1 MKRKKITYKK
11 AGVNIDAAN
20 LAVKRIKKM
29 VKGTFNK
36 NVLADIGLF
45 GSLYQINKNQVLVST
60 MDGVGTKLKLA
71 FKTNKHDTVGVDL
84 VNHCVNDVLVQGAT
98 PLFFMDY
105 IATGKLK
112 PNTIVE
118 IMKGF
123 TKACKQNKTSLIGG
137 EIAEM
142 PGMYKQGEYD
152 LVGVMVG
159 VVDKKNII
167 TGKNIKLG
175 DKIYGLKS
183 SGLHTNG
190 YSLVNKL
197 LEKYKLDIKILM
209 MPHKSYLKEI
219 KPYLNQI
226 KGMAHITGGGFYDN
240 IPRILPKGCSA
251 IINKKSWKIPKI
263 FRQIQKLS
271 KNDDKEMFRTFNMG
285 IGLVYVGKKIPN
297 SVEIGKVIKDNKKVL
312 IK

>member
-1 MKRKKITYKK
+1 MTKKITYAK
-11 AGVNIDAAN
+11 AGVNIDKAN
-20 LAVKRIKKM
+20 EAVEKIKTM
-29 VKGTFNK
+29 VKKTFNK

-45 GSLYQINKNQVLVST
+45 GSLYQINKKQVLVST
-60 MDGVGTKLKLA
+60 TDGVGTKLKLA
-71 FKTNKHDTVGVDL
+71 FRTNKHDTVGIDL

-98 PLFFMDY
+98 PLFFLDY
-105 IATGKLK
+105 IATGKIN
-112 PNTIVE
+112 PSTIVE

-123 TKACKQNKTSLIGG
+123 TKACKQNNVALIGG

-142 PGMYKQGEYD
+142 PGMYKKNHYD
-152 LVGVMVG
+152 LVGIMVG
-159 VVDKKNII
+159 VVDKDKII
-167 TGKNIKLG
+167 RGKNIKIG

-197 LEKYKLDIKILM
+197 LENYKLDIKTLM
-209 MPHKSYLKEI
+209 IPHKSYLKEV

-251 IINKKSWKIPKI
+251 LINKKSWKIPNI
-263 FRQIQKLS
+263 FKQIQKLA
-271 KNDDKEMFRTFNMG
+271 NIDDKEMFRTFNMG
-285 IGLVYVGKKIPN
+285 IGLVVIAKKIPD
-297 SVEIGKVIKDNKKVL
+297 SIEIGKVIKGNNNV
-312 IK
+312 IIR

>member
-1 MKRKKITYKK
+1 MKKITYKK
-11 AGVNIDAAN
+11 SGVDVDKAN
-20 LAVKRIKKM
+20 LAVKKIKNM
-29 VKGTFNK
+29 VKATFNK
-36 NVLADIGLF
+36 NVLANIGLF
-45 GSLYQINKNQVLVST
+45 GSLYQINKKQVLVST
-60 MDGVGTKLKLA
+60 VDGVGTKLKLA
-71 FKTNKHDTVGVDL
+71 FKTNKHNTVGIDL

-112 PNTIVE
+112 PGTIVE

-123 TKACKQNKTSLIGG
+123 TKACKENKTCLIGG

-142 PGMYKQGEYD
+142 PGMYKKNHYD
-152 LVGVMVG
+152 LVGIIVG
-159 VVDKKNII
+159 VVDKNKILM
-167 TGKNIKLG
+167 GKNIKKG

-197 LEKYKLDIKILM
+197 LEKNKLDIKTLM
-209 MPHKSYLKEI
+209 IPHKSYLKQI
-219 KPYLNQI
+219 KPYLSQI

-240 IPRILPKGCSA
+240 ISRILPKGCSA
-251 IINKKSWKIPKI
+251 LIYKKSWNIPKI
-263 FRQIQKLS
+263 FKQIKKLA
-271 KNDDKEMFRTFNMG
+271 NLNDKEMFRTFNMG
-285 IGLVYVGKKIPN
+285 IGLVLVGKKVPGSI
-297 SVEIGKVIKDNKKVL
+297 EIGEIVKGNGKVI

>member
-1 MKRKKITYKK
+1 MKKITYKK
-11 AGVNIDAAN
+11 SGVNIDAAN
-20 LAVKRIKKM
+20 LAVKKIKGM
-29 VKGTFNK
+29 VKKTFNK
-36 NVLADIGLF
+36 NVLANIGLF
-45 GSLYQINKNQVLVST
+45 GALYQINPKQVLVSS

-71 FKTNKHDTVGVDL
+71 FKTNKHDTVGQDL
-84 VNHCVNDVLVQGAT
+84 VNHCVDDILVQGAT
-98 PLFFMDY
+98 PLFFLDY

-112 PNTIVE
+112 PNVVANIV
-118 IMKGF
+118 KGF
-123 TKACKQNKTSLIGG
+123 AKACKENKVALIGG

-142 PGMYKQGEYD
+142 PGMYKPGHYD
-152 LVGVMVG
+152 LAGCIIG

-167 TGKNIKLG
+167 TGKKIRPG

-197 LEKYKLDIKILM
+197 LEKHKLNIKTLM
-209 MPHKSYLKEI
+209 KPHKSYLKQI

-240 IPRILPKGCSA
+240 IPRILPKNCSA
-251 IINKKSWKIPKI
+251 LINKNSWKIPRI

-271 KNDDKEMFRTFNMG
+271 GMTDKEMFRTFNMG
-285 IGLVYVGKKIPN
+285 IGLVVIGKKITN
-297 SVEIGKVIKDNKKVL
+297 SIEIGKIVKGNRKVIVK
-312 IK
+312 